1 MSHSDLQFIVFCIFL
16 LINVFSLRP
25 KTRQSATKPEPKKR
39 TTVNELV
46 AGPSRKLPEPPH
58 QQFDDSLSSLS
69 VDSDGDDG
77 NVLSQVIAAGVNKMQ
92 QKPEPSSNPI
102 NIPLKPRDIT
112 TDVCNDSIS
121 SVDSNGR
128 DDATSNSLLEQCI
141 QSGINKVVKKDS
153 SAKRALVTSSP
164 KKSMLPKPG
173 NKQKKS
179 LDRKDEEL
187 LQECIK
193 TGILQATKNEV
204 DHLQENITNMS
215 LADPKNGESTSVIA
229 QGSYQLQCA
238 STITDVEVDTSEN
251 SRAMSRRSDQEDDF
265 TGSREE
271 PSHQASWTTP
281 NGYDLNMSFGSA
293 EDNILERSNE
303 YPAGKL
309 SIMTSGFDIDDGS
322 ESMMEISN
330 EFMVENEKL
339 TDAKID
345 EKHKDPDLMMKSV
358 ERLTQEL
365 ISTAEYLRK
374 TTASDEISKM
384 SGSNTWNDENSFPSI
399 SMSAPMIGST
409 KDETTFATDQ
419 LRLDRPSAEQN
430 LDDKTPTNENY
441 VFPVDECDAPLPKI
455 DFKVGGEIGAQSLNL
470 NSKVNYSMS
479 FGPASIET
487 NSTMSNSTIVQVEA
501 KRIANRI
508 NSMTNKLVDSTTSMM
523 DLERV
528 RPPSSM
534 DCMSWTAD
542 SVTQSPMRKKM
553 TMSGI
558 VAKRAVGHQLGQH
571 AAGSVES
578 VNSILNLDSIR
589 PPSLMDELLD
599 SMISVD
605 SIVSEMVDPTLTIG
619 VSRYETALS
628 DMEDSLTLR
637 SCQDLSKDETF
648 TGTGTSDDFSSVEST
663 PKRRRNYRSTTP
675 KQRRQSE
682 KERYKTYT
690 IQMDMVLKEQEAH
703 SSSQSPDGSPRRSLS
718 ARQRRQEDRHRYESQ
733 NIELSPSP
741 VNRRAE
747 NPDRFKTF
755 NIEHSN
761 FDEDHSIRAMTE
773 NFEFLRNATSAMNA
787 NGIDTNEIRTKLN
800 RIRAGRHHDD
810 SLEYERQTSETESQR
825 DARNSSFNDGN
836 SSVEHE
842 DSATSTPTPPEPQQ
856 QQQPR
861 LVVKPK
867 NSYVSPYRMTTATTG
882 KVTQPKTKIT
892 KITKSPIIVKPV
904 NKTPPTSPKCVV
916 PKPRLNLTKTVP
928 TVKSSIPKPTTTP
941 TLEVPPPTPPIRQG
955 TFIQDEPT
963 LENVPIVHDVPPP
976 PSAKPTPSKLKP
988 PTNGRIAA
996 ASSSSKMPTS
1006 PMKKNSLTAGLPQLK
1021 FRSNSNASMKPPVAQ
1036 VKPVRSNTGINLSNQ
1051 RKNVTSKIAGLW
1063 KNGNDKS
1070 PTTATTGAGATTKK
1084 PISNSSSQVSS
1095 LKHTPSL
1102 NNGYLRRTIST
1113 GAREKIKRSSTCEE
1127 IGESIEFPQMSICH
1141 VEN

>member
-1 MSHSDLQFIVFCIFL
+1 
-16 LINVFSLRP
+16 
-25 KTRQSATKPEPKKR
+25 
-39 TTVNELV
+39 
-46 AGPSRKLPEPPH
+46 
-58 QQFDDSLSSLS
+58 
-69 VDSDGDDG
+69 
-77 NVLSQVIAAGVNKMQ
+77 MQ
-92 QKPEPSSNPI
+92 QKPEPSTHPI
-102 NIPLKPRDIT
+102 NIPTKPRDNT
-112 TDVCNDSIS
+112 TDLCNDSIS

-141 QSGINKVVKKDS
+141 QSGINKVVRKDS
-153 SAKRALVTSSP
+153 SAKRAAALVTSSP

-173 NKQKKS
+173 SGKSTTKKS

-229 QGSYQLQCA
+229 QGSYPLQCA
-238 STITDVEVDTSEN
+238 STITDVEVDTSAN
-251 SRAMSRRSDQEDDF
+251 SHSTRYRSDQEDDF
-265 TGSREE
+265 IGSRDE
-271 PSHQASWTTP
+271 PSHQASWTTQ
-281 NGYDLNMSFGSA
+281 NGYELNMSYGSCA

-309 SIMTSGFDIDDGS
+309 SIMTSGFDLDDGS

-339 TDAKID
+339 ADAKID
-345 EKHKDPDLMMKSV
+345 DKHKDPDLMMRSV
-358 ERLTQEL
+358 ERLTQEFVL
-365 ISTAEYLRK
+365 TAEYLRK
-374 TTASDEISKM
+374 TTLSDEISKM

-399 SMSAPMIGST
+399 SLSAPIMIGST
-409 KDETTFATDQ
+409 NDETTFASDNQVNPIMLGKPTEQ
-419 LRLDRPSAEQN
+419 QN

-441 VFPVDECDAPLPKI
+441 VFPADECDAPTPKI
-455 DFKVGGEIGAQSLNL
+455 DFKVGGEIGAQSL
-470 NSKVNYSMS
+470 SHKVNYSMS
-479 FGPASIET
+479 FGPMSIET

-501 KRIANRI
+501 NRIANRI
-508 NSMTNKLVDSTTSMM
+508 NSMTSKLVDSTTSLM

-534 DCMSWTAD
+534 DCMSWTAAD
-542 SVTQSPMRKKM
+542 SVSQSPMRKKM
-553 TMSGI
+553 TLSGI
-558 VAKRAVGHQLGQH
+558 VAKRAVAGQH
-571 AAGSVES
+571 MQTHGGSVES

-605 SIVSEMVDPTLTIG
+605 SIVSEMVIDPTLTLG

-637 SCQDLSKDETF
+637 SCQDLSKDETL

-663 PKRRRNYRSTTP
+663 PKKRRNIRSTTP
-675 KQRRQSE
+675 KQRRQIE

-690 IQMDMVLKEQEAH
+690 IQMDMVMREQEAH
-703 SSSQSPDGSPRRSLS
+703 SSSQSPEDPTGSPRRSLS

-733 NIELSPSP
+733 SIEHSPSP
-741 VNRRAE
+741 VNRRRD
-747 NPDRFKTF
+747 NPDRYKTF
-755 NIEHSN
+755 NIDQSN

-800 RIRAGRHHDD
+800 RIRAGRHHLDD

-825 DARNSSFNDGN
+825 DARNTSSSNDAN
-836 SSVEHE
+836 SSAEHE
-842 DSATSTPTPPEPQQ
+842 DSSNSTPTPPEPQP
-856 QQQPR
+856 QPK
-861 LVVKPK
+861 VVRPK
-867 NSYVSPYRMTTATTG
+867 NCYVSPYRKNNVNITPATSKIVTCVQSKTKMS
-882 KVTQPKTKIT
+882 KVTKT
-892 KITKSPIIVKPV
+892 PVIVKAV
-904 NKTPPTSPKCVV
+904 NKTPPTSPKINGA
-916 PKPRLNLTKTVP
+916 KPRLNLIKPAATVN
-928 TVKSSIPKPTTTP
+928 VKSSIPKPTTTP

-963 LENVPIVHDVPPP
+963 LENVPIVHDVPPTP
-976 PSAKPTPSKLKP
+976 QPAKSPPSKLKP
-988 PTNGRIAA
+988 PTSRAA
-996 ASSSSKMPTS
+996 PSSAPRTPSTPT
-1006 PMKKNSLTAGLPQLK
+1006 KKNSLVAGLPQLK
-1021 FRSNSNASMKPPVAQ
+1021 FRSNSNASMKPPTQLVAQ

-1063 KNGNDKS
+1063 KGGNANDKKES
-1070 PTTATTGAGATTKK
+1070 PTTATAATTKK
-1084 PISNSSSQVSS
+1084 PISNSPSQMNGGG
-1095 LKHTPSL
+1095 LKHTPSM
-1102 NNGYLRRTIST
+1102 NNGYLRRTLGT
-1113 GAREKIKRSSTCEE
+1113 GTKEKIKRSSTCEE
-1127 IGESIEFPQMSICH
+1127 IGEFMACQFVMWKICADIFLSPFLFT
-1141 VEN
+1141 V